1 MSKNYFSIRTDR
13 DIQPL
18 TTYLKEKLRA
28 KIKVLSNSIIYAEAE
43 NDDKTF
49 ENNINNLAEKGF
61 NIIEVKRIIGNENKY
76 EEEDFEIIDKRECE
90 DSFYVSKKNEMKIFD
105 YITDKKLE
113 QKDVDLNKMKKIERN
128 SFEIIISKNY
138 LVNFTFF
145 SLALISMI
153 KLIELVQK

>member
-1 MSKNYFSIRTDR
+1 MSKNYFSIRTDK

-28 KIKVLSNSIIYAEAE
+28 KIKVLSNNIIYAQAE

-61 NIIEVKRIIGNENKY
+61 NIVEVKRIIGNEKKN

-90 DSFYVSKKNEMKIFD
+90 DSIYVFKKNEMNIFE
-105 YITDKKLE
+105 YITDKNFE
-113 QKDVDLNKMKKIERN
+113 QKDAYLNEITKRVRDP
-128 SFEIIISKNY
+128 FEILISKNY
-138 LVNFTFF
+138 IVNFTFI

-153 KLIELVQK
+153 KFIELIQK